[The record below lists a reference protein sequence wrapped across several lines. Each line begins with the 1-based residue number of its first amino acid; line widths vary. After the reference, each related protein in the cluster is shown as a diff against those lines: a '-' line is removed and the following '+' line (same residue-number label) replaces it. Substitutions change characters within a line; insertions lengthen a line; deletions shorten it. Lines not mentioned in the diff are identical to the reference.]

1 MKTALRLFLLI
12 ALLLAALATVALVG
26 ALQWLSSQDMVRLI
40 VDGQPVHLRVGQD
53 VSWLA
58 VTAAIALAM
67 LLVFLIVPLVVLLA
81 LGFSAAAGVLSLAAA
96 LSPLLLMGALAWWIF
111 RRHASPTSPTPP
123 TPPTPPMSSAPHG
136 TAPGPAPAG
145 AGLASG
151 SITSP
156 TKD

>member
-12 ALLLAALATVALVG
+12 ALLLAALATAALVG
-26 ALQWLSSQDMVRLI
+26 ALQWLSTQDMVRLI
-40 VDGQPVHLRVGQD
+40 IDGQQVHLRLGQD

-58 VTAAIALAM
+58 VTAGIALAM

-81 LGFSAAAGVLSLAAA
+81 LGFSAAAAVLSLAAA

-111 RRHASPTSPTPP
+111 RRNSLPTSAVPP
-123 TPPTPPMSSAPHG
+123 APQSPAYG
-136 TAPGPAPAG
+136 AAPAG
-145 AGLASG
+145 PSGAPG

>member
-26 ALQWLSSQDMVRLI
+26 ALQWFSTQDTVRLI
-40 VDGQPVHLRVGQD
+40 IDGQPMHLHIGQD
-53 VSWLA
+53 IGWVPLIA
-58 VTAAIALAM
+58 GIALAM
-67 LLVFLIVPLVVLLA
+67 LLVFLIVPLVLLLA

-111 RRHASPTSPTPP
+111 RRNPTPA
-123 TPPTPPMSSAPHG
+123 PPAPPAS
-136 TAPGPAPAG
+136 PGPAPGQPSVGPVFAP
-145 AGLASG
+145 G
-151 SITSP
+151 STATP